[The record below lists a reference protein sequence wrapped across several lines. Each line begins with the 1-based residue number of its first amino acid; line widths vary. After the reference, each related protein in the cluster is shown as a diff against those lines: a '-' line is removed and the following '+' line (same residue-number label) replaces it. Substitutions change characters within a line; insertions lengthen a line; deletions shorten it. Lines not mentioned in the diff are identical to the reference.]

1 MTPRRFSLG
10 SAVGRVWSGLLPLTM
25 GGVCLE
31 EQSEKGFTDVERI
44 VELEARIVSS
54 SEMIGPDQFT
64 LSFNEFGF

>member
-1 MTPRRFSLG
+1 
-10 SAVGRVWSGLLPLTM
+10 M
-25 GGVCLE
+25 GGVRFE